1 MKKSIFIVLIMV
13 AYLNCFAAETEVSS
27 KIDNVTVFL
36 RGAQVTSRG
45 STNLP
50 VGTTELLFKNLS
62 ADIDPQSI
70 KVEATGDFTVMSV
83 VHQFNYLEV
92 QEKSSEI
99 KTLEEE
105 KKSIINKIELLTL
118 DFNVYRAEENLILE
132 NRNLGSQQQ
141 GVRVDELQKA
151 ADFYR
156 LRLSEIRKNQLQLN
170 NQIKD
175 LNERLNKIN
184 SQLGELNAT
193 REKPTSEIRVTVSA
207 KTPVKAEFFITYL
220 VRNAGWIPFYDL
232 HIQDVQSP
240 TEFLYKASVY
250 QLSGMDWSN
259 VRLTLSTA
267 DPSKSGIQPILLPW
281 ILRFGMVVPII
292 SYTPEMMKSGYPA
305 GGLYIQGMIRDEN
318 NQPLPGA
325 SVMVKGTTTGT
336 VTDYNGNFVLEAPLN
351 SQTLM
356 VSFIGYETIEV
367 PISSAVLNITM
378 EPSALASLQGRVAGV
393 DVLTTETESSA
404 PSRRMTKAKEENVI
418 MEPAAS
424 IAPVT
429 IEERTTN
436 IEFVIEIP
444 YTIPSDG
451 KSYSVD
457 IQKLTVP
464 ATYEY
469 SVTPKLNTDVFLKA
483 MVIGWDEYNL
493 LKGDANLYFEGTYI
507 GKTFL
512 NVNSVEDTL
521 IISLGRDQNI
531 VVTRDKVKEFSSKQF
546 LGTYKKEQRGWE
558 INVRNK
564 KKQNIHILVTD
575 QFPVSGNSEIE
586 VQQIDSGGAKL
597 DNETGI
603 LTWNFDLEPGASK
616 KLAFKYSVRYP
627 KKEVIILE

>member
-1 MKKSIFIVLIMV
+1 MKKIIVILLFMI
-13 AYLNCFAAETEVSS
+13 AYFNCYASETEVSS
-27 KIDNVTVFL
+27 KIDNVIVFL
-36 RGAQVTSRG
+36 RGAQVTSKG

-92 QEKSSEI
+92 QEKSTEI
-99 KTLEEE
+99 KALEEE
-105 KKSIINKIELLTL
+105 KKSIIKKIELLNL
-118 DFNVYRAEENLILE
+118 DLYVYGAEESLILE

-156 LRLSEIRKNQLQLN
+156 LRLSEIRKMQLEFN
-170 NQIKD
+170 TQIQD
-175 LNERLNKIN
+175 LKERLNKIN

-207 KTPVKAEFFITYL
+207 KAPVKAEFFITYL
-220 VRNAGWIPFYDL
+220 VRNAGWIPVYDL
-232 HIQDVQSP
+232 RIQDVVSP
-240 TEFLYKASVY
+240 IEFLYKANVY

-259 VRLTLSTA
+259 VKLTLSTA

-281 ILRFGMVVPII
+281 ILRFGMVVPVI
-292 SYTPEMMKSGYPA
+292 SYTPEMLRSTYSE
-305 GGLYIQGMIRDEN
+305 GGLYIQGLIRDDS
-318 NQPLPGA
+318 NQPLPG
-325 SVMVKGTTTGT
+325 VNIGVKGTTTGT
-336 VTDYNGNFVLEAPLN
+336 VTDYNGNFILEAPVN
-351 SQTLM
+351 SQTL
-356 VSFIGYETIEV
+356 VISYIGYETIEV
-367 PISSAVLNITM
+367 PVSSSVLNITM
-378 EPSALASLQGRVAGV
+378 EPSIQALE
-393 DVLTTETESSA
+393 ETVITAYGADKSEA
-404 PSRRMTKAKEENVI
+404 PATRRMSKAMDEYM

-429 IEERTTN
+429 VEERATN
-436 IEFVIEIP
+436 IEFAIEIP

-451 KSYSVD
+451 KKYSVD
-457 IQKLTVP
+457 IQKLMVP
-464 ATYEY
+464 AMYEY
-469 SVTPKLNTDVFLKA
+469 SVTPKLETDVFLKA
-483 MVIGWDEYNL
+483 MIAGWDEYNL

-521 IISLGRDQNI
+521 NISLGRDENI
-531 VVTRDKVKEFSSKQF
+531 VVTREKVKEFSSKQF
-546 LGTYKKEQRGWE
+546 LGAYKKEQRGWE

-575 QFPVSGNSEIE
+575 QFPVSGNSDIE
-586 VQQIDSGGAKL
+586 VQQIDSGGAEL
-597 DNETGI
+597 DNTTGI

-616 KLAFKYSVRYP
+616 KLSFKYSVRYP
-627 KKEVIILE
+627 KKEIIVLE

>member
-1 MKKSIFIVLIMV
+1 MLTPYFS
-13 AYLNCFAAETEVSS
+13 CFATDTEVSS

-50 VGTTELLFKNLS
+50 GGTTELLFKNLS

-92 QEKSSEI
+92 QEKSNEI
-99 KTLEEE
+99 KALEEE
-105 KKSIINKIELLTL
+105 KKSIISKLELQTL
-118 DFNVYRAEENLILE
+118 DLNVYREEEKLILE
-132 NRNLGSQQQ
+132 NRTLGSQQQ

-175 LNERLNKIN
+175 LNEKLNKIN

-207 KTPVKAEFFITYL
+207 KAPVKAEFFITYL
-220 VRNAGWIPFYDL
+220 VRNAGWIPLYDL
-232 HIQDVQSP
+232 HIQDVESP
-240 TEFLYKASVY
+240 IEFLYKANVY

-259 VRLTLSTA
+259 VKMTLSTA

-281 ILRFGMVVPII
+281 ILRFGMVAPVI
-292 SYTPEMMKSGYPA
+292 SYTPEMMKGGYPA
-305 GGLYIQGMIRDEN
+305 GGLFIQGLIRDKN
-318 NQPLPGA
+318 NQPLPG
-325 SVMVKGTTTGT
+325 VNVTVKGTTTGT
-336 VTDYNGNFVLEAPLN
+336 ITDYNGSFVLETPVN
-351 SQTLM
+351 SQTIV
-356 VSFIGYETIEV
+356 VSYVGYETIEV
-367 PISSAVLNITM
+367 PISSSVLNITM
-378 EPSALASLQGRVAGV
+378 EPSLQLMTMDEAVITV
-393 DVLTTETESSA
+393 KDESSSA
-404 PSRRMTKAKEENVI
+404 PSTRRMSKATESYLTVADEQ
-418 MEPAAS
+418 AAM
-424 IAPVT
+424 IAPVI

-451 KSYSVD
+451 KNYSVD
-457 IQKLTVP
+457 IQKLMIP

-469 SVTPKLNTDVFLKA
+469 SVTPKLETDVFLKA

-521 IISLGRDQNI
+521 NISLGRDQNI
-531 VVTRDKVKEFSSKQF
+531 VVTREKVKEFSSKQF
-546 LGTYKKEQRGWE
+546 LGAYKKEQRGWE

-564 KKQNIHILVTD
+564 KKQKIHILVTD

-603 LTWNFDLEPGASK
+603 LTWNLDLEPGASK

>member
-1 MKKSIFIVLIMV
+1 MKKILVIIFILISFFRS
-13 AYLNCFAAETEVSS
+13 FATETEVSS

-36 RGAQVTSRG
+36 RGAQVTSKG

-50 VGTTELLFKNLS
+50 AGTTELLFKNLS

-92 QEKSSEI
+92 QGKSNEI

-105 KKSIINKIELLTL
+105 KKTIISKIELLTL
-118 DFNVYRAEENLILE
+118 DLNVYRAEENLILE

-170 NQIKD
+170 NQAKD
-175 LNERLNKIN
+175 LNEKLNKIN

-207 KTPVKAEFFITYL
+207 KMPVKAEFSITYL
-220 VRNAGWIPFYDL
+220 VRNAGWIPVYDL
-232 HIQDVQSP
+232 HIQDVESP
-240 TEFLYKASVY
+240 IEFLYKANVY

-259 VRLTLSTA
+259 VGLTLSTA
-267 DPSKSGIQPILLPW
+267 DPSKSGVQPILLPW
-281 ILRFGMVVPII
+281 ILRFGMVAPVI
-292 SYTPEMMKSGYPA
+292 SYTPEMLKSGYQQ
-305 GGLYIQGMIRDEN
+305 GGLYIQGMIRDKD
-318 NQPLPGA
+318 NQPLPG
-325 SVMVKGTTTGT
+325 VNVTVKGTTTGT
-336 VTDYNGNFVLEAPLN
+336 ITDYNGNFILEAPVN
-351 SQTLM
+351 SQTLV
-356 VSFIGYETIEV
+356 VSYIGYETIEV
-367 PISSAVLNITM
+367 PINSSVLNITM
-378 EPSALASLQGRVAGV
+378 EPSLFAMDEIVITGGV
-393 DVLTTETESSA
+393 QSEA
-404 PSRRMTKAKEENVI
+404 PSSRRMSKATDESRMMAEESEA
-418 MEPAAS
+418 M

-429 IEERTTN
+429 IEERATN

-444 YTIPSDG
+444 YSIPSDG
-451 KSYSVD
+451 KNYSVD
-457 IQKLTVP
+457 IQKLMVP

-469 SVTPKLNTDVFLKA
+469 SVTPKLDTDVFLKA
-483 MVIGWDEYNL
+483 MVIGWDEFNL

-521 IISLGRDQNI
+521 SISLGRDDNI
-531 VVTRDKVKEFSSKQF
+531 VVTREKVKEFSSKQF
-546 LGTYKKEQRGWE
+546 LGAYKKEQRGWE

-564 KKQNIHILVTD
+564 KKQSIHILVMD

-603 LTWNFDLEPGASK
+603 LTWNFDLESGASK
-616 KLAFKYSVRYP
+616 KLAIKYSVRYP
-627 KKEVIILE
+627 KKEIIILE

>member
-1 MKKSIFIVLIMV
+1 MKKILVIVLILV
-13 AYLNCFAAETEVSS
+13 SFVNCFAAETEVIS
-27 KIDNVTVFL
+27 KINNVTVFL

-45 STNLP
+45 SANLP

-70 KVEATGDFTVMSV
+70 KVEATGEFTVLSV

-92 QEKSSEI
+92 QGKSNEI

-105 KKSIINKIELLTL
+105 KKSIVSKIELLTL
-118 DFNVYRAEENLILE
+118 DLNVYRAEENLVLE

-156 LRLSEIRKNQLQLN
+156 LRLSEIRKSQLQLN
-170 NQIKD
+170 NQIRD

-193 REKPTSEIRVTVSA
+193 KEKPTSEIRVTVSA
-207 KTPVKAEFFITYL
+207 KTPVKGEFYITYL
-220 VRNAGWIPFYDL
+220 VRNAGWIPVYDL
-232 HIQDVQSP
+232 RIQDIESP
-240 TEFLYKASVY
+240 IEFLYKANVY

-259 VRLTLSTA
+259 VSLTLSTA

-281 ILRFGMVVPII
+281 ILRFGMVAPVI
-292 SYTPEMMKSGYPA
+292 SYTPEMMKSGYPQ
-305 GGLYIQGMIRDEN
+305 GGLYIQGLIRDEN

-325 SVMVKGTTTGT
+325 TVVIKGTTTGT
-336 VTDYNGNFVLEAPLN
+336 ITDYNGNFILEAPVN
-351 SQTLM
+351 SQTIV
-356 VSFIGYETIEV
+356 VSSLGYETIEV
-367 PISSAVLNITM
+367 PINSSVLNITM
-378 EPSALASLQGRVAGV
+378 EPSLLVMGE
-393 DVLTTETESSA
+393 VLIMEDAAESAA
-404 PSRRMTKAKEENVI
+404 PSVRRMSKAREEE
-418 MEPAAS
+418 MEEPVVAYM
-424 IAPVT
+424 APVT

-451 KSYSVD
+451 KNYSVD
-457 IQKLTVP
+457 IQKLMIP
-464 ATYEY
+464 AVYEY
-469 SVTPKLNTDVFLKA
+469 SVTPKLDTDVFLKA
-483 MVIGWDEYNL
+483 MIIGWDEYNL

-521 IISLGRDQNI
+521 NISLGRDENI
-531 VVTRDKVKEFSSKQF
+531 VVTREKVKEFSSKQF
-546 LGTYKKEQRGWE
+546 LGAFKKEQRGWE

-603 LTWNFDLEPGASK
+603 LTWNFDLEPGVSK

>member
-1 MKKSIFIVLIMV
+1 MKKIFMIISLLTL
-13 AYLNCFAAETEVSS
+13 YSSCFATDTEVSS

-36 RGAQVTSRG
+36 RGAQVTSIG

-50 VGTTELLFKNLS
+50 AGTTELLFKNLS

-92 QEKSSEI
+92 QEKSNEI

-105 KKSIINKIELLTL
+105 KKSIISKLELQTL
-118 DFNVYRAEENLILE
+118 DLNVYREEENLILE
-132 NRNLGSQQQ
+132 NRTLGSQQQ

-207 KTPVKAEFFITYL
+207 KMPVKAEFFITYL
-220 VRNAGWIPFYDL
+220 VRNAGWIPLYDL
-232 HIQDVQSP
+232 HIQDVESP
-240 TEFLYKASVY
+240 IEFLYKANVY

-259 VRLTLSTA
+259 VRLKLSTA

-281 ILRFGMVVPII
+281 ILRFGIVAPVI
-292 SYTPEMMKSGYPA
+292 SYTPEMLKSGYQQ
-305 GGLYIQGMIRDEN
+305 GGLYISGMIRDEN
-318 NQPLPGA
+318 NQPLPG
-325 SVMVKGTTTGT
+325 VNIVVKGTTAGT
-336 VTDYNGNFVLEAPLN
+336 ITDYNGNFILDAPVN
-351 SQTLM
+351 SQTLV
-356 VSFIGYETIEV
+356 VSYIGYETIEV
-367 PISSAVLNITM
+367 PVSSSVVNITM
-378 EPSALASLQGRVAGV
+378 EPSLMAMDELVITGV
-393 DVLTTETESSA
+393 KKAEA
-404 PSRRMTKAKEENVI
+404 PSSQRSMGKSSEAKEELM

-451 KSYSVD
+451 KNYSVD
-457 IQKLTVP
+457 IQKLMIP

-469 SVTPKLNTDVFLKA
+469 SVTPKLETDVFLKA

-521 IISLGRDQNI
+521 NISLGRDENI
-531 VVTRDKVKEFSSKQF
+531 VVTREKVKEFSSKQF
-546 LGTYKKEQRGWE
+546 LGAYKKEQRGWE

-564 KKQNIHILVTD
+564 KKQSIHILVTD

-603 LTWNFDLEPGASK
+603 LTWNLDLEPGASK

>member
-1 MKKSIFIVLIMV
+1 MKKIPVIIFILT
-13 AYLNCFAAETEVSS
+13 LFLRSFATETEVSS

-36 RGAQVTSRG
+36 KGAQVTSTG

-50 VGTTELLFKNLS
+50 AGTTELIFKNLS

-92 QEKSSEI
+92 QGKSNEI

-105 KKSIINKIELLTL
+105 KKTIIGKIELVTL
-118 DFNVYRAEENLILE
+118 DLNVYRAEENLILA
-132 NRNLGSQQQ
+132 NSNLGSQQQ

-170 NQIKD
+170 NQVKD

-193 REKPTSEIRVTVSA
+193 REKPTSEIRVSVSA
-207 KTPVKAEFFITYL
+207 KAPVKAEFFITYL
-220 VRNAGWIPFYDL
+220 VRNAGWIPVYDL
-232 HIQDVQSP
+232 HIQDVESP
-240 TEFLYKASVY
+240 IEFLYKANVY
-250 QLSGMDWSN
+250 QLSGADWSN
-259 VRLTLSTA
+259 VKLTLSTA

-281 ILRFGMVVPII
+281 ILRFGMVAPVI
-292 SYTPEMMKSGYPA
+292 SYTPEMLKSGYSQS
-305 GGLYIQGMIRDEN
+305 GLYLQGLIRNEN
-318 NQPLPGA
+318 SQPLAG
-325 SVMVKGTTTGT
+325 VNVTIKGTTTGT
-336 VTDYNGNFVLEAPLN
+336 ITDYNGNFILEAPVN
-351 SQTLM
+351 SQTLV
-356 VSFIGYETIEV
+356 VSYIGYETIEV
-367 PISSAVLNITM
+367 PIKSSILNITM
-378 EPSALASLQGRVAGV
+378 EPSLQALEEVVVTGYGV
-393 DVLTTETESSA
+393 EQNEA
-404 PSRRMTKAKEENVI
+404 PSSRRMSKTKDESFMMVE
-418 MEPAAS
+418 EPAAS
-424 IAPVT
+424 IVPVT
-429 IEERTTN
+429 VEERTTN

-451 KSYSVD
+451 KNYSVD
-457 IQKLTVP
+457 IQKLMVP

-469 SVTPKLNTDVFLKA
+469 SVTPKLETDVFLKA
-483 MVIGWDEYNL
+483 LVIGWDEYNL

-521 IISLGRDQNI
+521 NISLGRDENI
-531 VVTRDKVKEFSSKQF
+531 IVTREKVKEFSSKQF
-546 LGTYKKEQRGWE
+546 LGAYKKEQRGWE

-603 LTWNFDLEPGASK
+603 MKWNFDLEPGASK

-627 KKEVIILE
+627 KKEIIILE

>member
-1 MKKSIFIVLIMV
+1 MKKSIFIVLTMV
-13 AYLNCFAAETEVSS
+13 AYLSCFAAETEVSS

-92 QEKSSEI
+92 QGKSNEI

-105 KKSIINKIELLTL
+105 KKSIINKIELVTL
-118 DFNVYRAEENLILE
+118 DLNVYRAEENLILE

-141 GVRVDELQKA
+141 GVRIDELQKA

-156 LRLSEIRKNQLQLN
+156 SRLSEIRKNQLQLN
-170 NQIKD
+170 TQIKD
-175 LNERLNKIN
+175 LNERLNKLN

-207 KTPVKAEFFITYL
+207 KTPVKAEFFIAYL
-220 VRNAGWIPFYDL
+220 VRNAGWIPCYDL
-232 HIQDVQSP
+232 HIQDVESP
-240 TEFLYKASVY
+240 IEFLYKANVY
-250 QLSGMDWSN
+250 QLSGVDWSN

-281 ILRFGMVVPII
+281 ILRFGRVAPVI
-292 SYTPEMMKSGYPA
+292 SYTPEMTKSGYQA
-305 GGLYIQGMIRDEN
+305 GGLYIQGMIRDKN
-318 NQPLPGA
+318 NQSLPGVN
-325 SVMVKGTTTGT
+325 VMVKGTTTGT
-336 VTDYNGNFVLEAPLN
+336 ITDRNGNFILEAPVN
-351 SQTLM
+351 SQTII
-356 VSFIGYETIEV
+356 VSYVGYETIEV
-367 PISSAVLNITM
+367 PISSSVLNITM
-378 EPSALASLQGRVAGV
+378 EPSLLATGE
-393 DVLTTETESSA
+393 VLMVEDAELFAA
-404 PSRRMTKAKEENVI
+404 PSSRRMSKAREEE
-418 MEPAAS
+418 MEEPVAAY

-451 KSYSVD
+451 KFYSVD
-457 IQKLTVP
+457 IQRLMIP
-464 ATYEY
+464 ANYEY
-469 SVTPKLNTDVFLKA
+469 SVTPKLETDVFLKA
-483 MVIGWDEYNL
+483 MIIGWDEYNL

-521 IISLGRDQNI
+521 NISLGRDQNI
-531 VVTRDKVKEFSSKQF
+531 VVTREKVKEFSSKQF
-546 LGTYKKEQRGWE
+546 LGAYKKEQRGWE

-603 LTWNFDLEPGASK
+603 LTWNFDLESGASK

>member
-1 MKKSIFIVLIMV
+1 MKKALLIILILTV
-13 AYLNCFAAETEVSS
+13 FLGCFATDTEVSS
-27 KIDNVTVFL
+27 KIDNVIVFL

-50 VGTTELLFKNLS
+50 VGTTELIFKNLS

-83 VHQFNYLEV
+83 VHQFNWLEV
-92 QEKSSEI
+92 QGKSNAI

-105 KKSIINKIELLTL
+105 KKSITSKIELLLL
-118 DFNVYRAEENLILE
+118 DLNVYRAEENLILE

-193 REKPTSEIRVTVSA
+193 REKPTSEIRVSVSA
-207 KTPVKAEFFITYL
+207 KAPVKAEFFITYL
-220 VRNAGWIPFYDL
+220 VRNAGWIPVYDL
-232 HIQDVQSP
+232 HIQDVASP
-240 TEFLYKASVY
+240 IECLYKANVY

-259 VRLTLSTA
+259 VKLTLSTA
-267 DPSKSGIQPILLPW
+267 DPSKSGVQPILLPW
-281 ILRFGMVVPII
+281 ILRFGTVAPVI
-292 SYTPEMMKSGYPA
+292 SYTPEMLKSGYPE
-305 GGLYIQGMIRDEN
+305 GGLFIHGLIRDEN
-318 NQPLPGA
+318 NQPLPG
-325 SVMVKGTTTGT
+325 VNITVKGTSTRT
-336 VTDYNGNFVLEAPLN
+336 VTDYNGNFILEAPVN
-351 SQTLM
+351 SQILV
-356 VSFIGYETIEV
+356 VSYIGYETIEV
-367 PISSAVLNITM
+367 PISSSVLNMTM
-378 EPSALASLQGRVAGV
+378 EPSLVPMDEAVITGIKKSEAPTTRQMSK
-393 DVLTTETESSA
+393 TTESFLNVA
-404 PSRRMTKAKEENVI
+404 EEQ
-418 MEPAAS
+418 AAM
-424 IAPVT
+424 IAPV
-429 IEERTTN
+429 IVEERTTN
-436 IEFVIEIP
+436 IEFMIEIP
-444 YTIPSDG
+444 YSIPSDG
-451 KSYSVD
+451 KNYSVD
-457 IQKLTVP
+457 IQKLMIP

-483 MVIGWDEYNL
+483 MVTGWDEYNL

-512 NVNSVEDTL
+512 NVSSVEDTL
-521 IISLGRDQNI
+521 SISLGRDENI
-531 VVTRDKVKEFSSKQF
+531 VLTREKVKEFSSKQF
-546 LGTYKKEQRGWE
+546 LGAYKKEQRGWE

-575 QFPVSGNSEIE
+575 QFPVSGNSDIE

-603 LTWNFDLEPGASK
+603 LTWNFDLEPGVSK
-616 KLAFKYSVRYP
+616 KLEFKYSVRYP

>member
-1 MKKSIFIVLIMV
+1 MKKIIVILLFMI
-13 AYLNCFAAETEVSS
+13 AYFNCYASETEVSS
-27 KIDNVTVFL
+27 KIDNVIVFL
-36 RGAQVTSRG
+36 RGAQVTSKG

-92 QEKSSEI
+92 QEKSTEI
-99 KTLEEE
+99 KALEEE
-105 KKSIINKIELLTL
+105 KKSIIKKIELLNL
-118 DFNVYRAEENLILE
+118 DLYVYGAEESLILE

-156 LRLSEIRKNQLQLN
+156 LRLSEIRKMQLEFN
-170 NQIKD
+170 TQIQD
-175 LNERLNKIN
+175 LKERLNKIN

-207 KTPVKAEFFITYL
+207 KAPVKAEFFITYL
-220 VRNAGWIPFYDL
+220 VRNAGWIPVYDL
-232 HIQDVQSP
+232 RIQDVVSP
-240 TEFLYKASVY
+240 IEFLYKANVY

-259 VRLTLSTA
+259 VKLTLSTA

-281 ILRFGMVVPII
+281 ILRFGMVVPVI
-292 SYTPEMMKSGYPA
+292 SYTPEMLRSTYSE
-305 GGLYIQGMIRDEN
+305 GGLYIQGLIRDDS
-318 NQPLPGA
+318 NQPLPG
-325 SVMVKGTTTGT
+325 VNIGVKGTTTGT
-336 VTDYNGNFVLEAPLN
+336 VTDYNGNFILEAPVN
-351 SQTLM
+351 SQTL
-356 VSFIGYETIEV
+356 VISYIGYETIEV
-367 PISSAVLNITM
+367 PVSSSVLNITM
-378 EPSALASLQGRVAGV
+378 EPSIQALE
-393 DVLTTETESSA
+393 ETVITAYGADKSEA
-404 PSRRMTKAKEENVI
+404 PATRRMSKAMDEYM

-429 IEERTTN
+429 VEERATN
-436 IEFVIEIP
+436 IEFTIEIP

-451 KSYSVD
+451 KKYSVD
-457 IQKLTVP
+457 IQKLMVP
-464 ATYEY
+464 AMYEY
-469 SVTPKLNTDVFLKA
+469 SVTPKLETDVFLKA
-483 MVIGWDEYNL
+483 MIAGWDEYNL

-521 IISLGRDQNI
+521 NISLGRDENI
-531 VVTRDKVKEFSSKQF
+531 VVTREKVKEFSSKQF
-546 LGTYKKEQRGWE
+546 LGAYKKEQRGWE

-575 QFPVSGNSEIE
+575 QFPVSGNSDIE
-586 VQQIDSGGAKL
+586 VQQIDSGGAEL
-597 DNETGI
+597 DNTTGI

-616 KLAFKYSVRYP
+616 KLSFKYSVRYP
-627 KKEVIILE
+627 KKEIIVLE

>member
-1 MKKSIFIVLIMV
+1 MKKILVIIFILTSFFT
-13 AYLNCFAAETEVSS
+13 CFAAETEVSS

-36 RGAQVTSRG
+36 RGAQVTSTG
-45 STNLP
+45 SINLAA
-50 VGTTELLFKNLS
+50 GNTELLFRNLS

-83 VHQFNYLEV
+83 VHQLNYLEV
-92 QEKSSEI
+92 QEKSNEI
-99 KTLEEE
+99 KALEEE
-105 KKSIINKIELLTL
+105 KKSIIKKIELLNL
-118 DFNVYRAEENLILE
+118 DLNVYTAEENLILE
-132 NRNLGSQQQ
+132 NRNLGSQQE

-193 REKPTSEIRVTVSA
+193 KEKPTSEIRVSVSA
-207 KTPVKAEFFITYL
+207 KAPVKAEFFITYL
-220 VRNAGWIPFYDL
+220 VRNAGWIPVYDL
-232 HIQDVQSP
+232 HIQDVESP
-240 TEFLYKASVY
+240 IEFLYKANVY

-259 VRLTLSTA
+259 VKLTLSTA
-267 DPSKSGIQPILLPW
+267 DPSKSGVQPILLPW
-281 ILRFGMVVPII
+281 ILRFGMVTPVI
-292 SYTPEMMKSGYPA
+292 SYTPEMLKSGYSQ
-305 GGLYIQGMIRDEN
+305 GGLYIQGLIRDEN
-318 NQPLPGA
+318 NQPLPG
-325 SVMVKGTTTGT
+325 VNIGVKGTNTGT
-336 VTDYNGNFVLEAPLN
+336 VTDYNGNFILEAPVN
-351 SQTLM
+351 SQTLI
-356 VSFIGYETIEV
+356 VSYIGYETIEV
-367 PISSAVLNITM
+367 PISSSVLNITM
-378 EPSALASLQGRVAGV
+378 EPSLVALDEVVITGV
-393 DVLTTETESSA
+393 GKSEA
-404 PSRRMTKAKEENVI
+404 PSSRRMSKATGEYLMIAEEQ
-418 MEPAAS
+418 AAE

-444 YTIPSDG
+444 YTIPSNG
-451 KSYSVD
+451 KNYSVD
-457 IQKLTVP
+457 IQKLMVP
-464 ATYEY
+464 ATFEY
-469 SVTPKLNTDVFLKA
+469 SVTPKLETDVFLKA

-521 IISLGRDQNI
+521 NISLGRDENI
-531 VVTRDKVKEFSSKQF
+531 VVTREKVKEFSSRQF
-546 LGTYKKEQRGWE
+546 LGAYKKEQRGWE

-564 KKQNIHILVTD
+564 KKQNIHISVTD
-575 QFPVSGNSEIE
+575 QFPVSGNSDIE
-586 VQQIDSGGAKL
+586 VQQIDTGGAKL
-597 DNETGI
+597 DNQTGI

-616 KLAFKYSVRYP
+616 KLEFKYSVRYP

>member
-1 MKKSIFIVLIMV
+1 MI
-13 AYLNCFAAETEVSS
+13 AYFNCYASETEVSS
-27 KIDNVTVFL
+27 KIDNVIVFL
-36 RGAQVTSRG
+36 RGAQVTSKG

-92 QEKSSEI
+92 QEKSTEI
-99 KTLEEE
+99 KALEEE
-105 KKSIINKIELLTL
+105 KKSIIKKIELLNL
-118 DFNVYRAEENLILE
+118 DLYVYGAEESLILE

-156 LRLSEIRKNQLQLN
+156 LRLSEIRKMQLEFN
-170 NQIKD
+170 TQIQD
-175 LNERLNKIN
+175 LKERLNKIN

-207 KTPVKAEFFITYL
+207 KAPVKAEFFITYL
-220 VRNAGWIPFYDL
+220 VRNAGWIPVYDL
-232 HIQDVQSP
+232 RIQDVVSP
-240 TEFLYKASVY
+240 IEFLYKANVY

-259 VRLTLSTA
+259 VKLTLSTA

-281 ILRFGMVVPII
+281 ILRFGMVVPVI
-292 SYTPEMMKSGYPA
+292 SYTPEMLRSTYSE
-305 GGLYIQGMIRDEN
+305 GGLYIQGLIRDDS
-318 NQPLPGA
+318 NQPLPG
-325 SVMVKGTTTGT
+325 VNIGVKGTTTGT
-336 VTDYNGNFVLEAPLN
+336 VTDYNGNFILEAPVN
-351 SQTLM
+351 SQTL
-356 VSFIGYETIEV
+356 VISYIGYETIEV
-367 PISSAVLNITM
+367 PVSSSVLNITM
-378 EPSALASLQGRVAGV
+378 EPSIQALE
-393 DVLTTETESSA
+393 ETVITAYGADKSEA
-404 PSRRMTKAKEENVI
+404 PATRRMSKAMDEYM

-429 IEERTTN
+429 VEERATN
-436 IEFVIEIP
+436 IEFTIEIP

-451 KSYSVD
+451 KKYSVD
-457 IQKLTVP
+457 IQKLMVP
-464 ATYEY
+464 AMYEY
-469 SVTPKLNTDVFLKA
+469 SVTPKLETDVFLKA
-483 MVIGWDEYNL
+483 MIAGWDEYNL

-521 IISLGRDQNI
+521 NISLGRDENI
-531 VVTRDKVKEFSSKQF
+531 VVTREKVKEFSSKQF
-546 LGTYKKEQRGWE
+546 LGAYKKEQRGWE

-575 QFPVSGNSEIE
+575 QFPVSGNSDIE
-586 VQQIDSGGAKL
+586 VQQIDSGGAEL
-597 DNETGI
+597 DNTTGI

-616 KLAFKYSVRYP
+616 KLSFKYSVRYP
-627 KKEVIILE
+627 KKEIIVLE